1 MYIMLYI
8 SICVVNEGCRQ
19 RVYSNGRYVQ
29 YECIHIQY
37 MYIKL
42 YISVCVVIEG
52 CRQRV
57 YSNGRY
63 VQYECIHIYYIML
76 YISVCVVNEGYRQR
90 VCTVGTYIYSRI
102 LTAMIEEGVITANA
116 FSSSTVAAL

>member
-8 SICVVNEGCRQ
+8 SICVVN
-19 RVYSNGRYVQ
+19 
-29 YECIHIQY
+29 
-37 MYIKL
+37 
-42 YISVCVVIEG
+42 EG

-102 LTAMIEEGVITANA
+102 LTAMIRGRSDHCQC
-116 FSSSTVAAL
+116 FQ